1 MQIPNTG
8 TNHAKIAKSSA
19 ASLGSVVDPKL
30 PVFLKDTDPTYQKV
44 SDPDPI
50 TDPILKIYSS
60 FRYKILNA
68 F

>member
-19 ASLGSVVDPKL
+19 ATLGSVVDPKL
-30 PVFLKDTDPTYQKV
+30 PVFLKDT
-44 SDPDPI
+44 DPDPI

-60 FRYKILNA
+60 FRYKISNV